1 MNTNIFAKQPIISND
16 MKDKIIIK
24 STNSEKDWETHL
36 QYPSTTHKRNFWR
49 KWKQWIS
56 IISLMLPQ

>member
-16 MKDKIIIK
+16 LNDKIIIK
-24 STNSEKDWETHL
+24 STNSEKDWETRL
-36 QYPSTTHKRNFWR
+36 QYPSTTHTRNFWS